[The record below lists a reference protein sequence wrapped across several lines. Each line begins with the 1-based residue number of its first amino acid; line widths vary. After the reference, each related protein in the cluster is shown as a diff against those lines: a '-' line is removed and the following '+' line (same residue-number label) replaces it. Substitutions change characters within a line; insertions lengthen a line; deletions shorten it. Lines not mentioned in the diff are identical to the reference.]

1 MQVCLGHC
9 MSANIVQILNRC
21 ISVTVNL
28 CVHYLGKLDEAKR
41 RKTAAY
47 SIASVCIGV
56 LVLTSSA
63 SATFLPL

>member
-1 MQVCLGHC
+1 M
-9 MSANIVQILNRC
+9 
-21 ISVTVNL
+21 
-28 CVHYLGKLDEAKR
+28 HYLGKLDEAKR

-47 SIASVCIGV
+47 SITSVCVGV